1 VVAKERRLKKR
12 RLMVPVVLAV
22 SVVAGAVS
30 VVTSQVGCGDDGAP
44 ADASLGDGQPDTPII

>member
-12 RLMVPVVLAV
+12 RLIVPVVLAM
-22 SVVAGAVS
+22 S